1 MPRHVACEDCHNAHA
16 ATSRT
21 ALPPLV
27 AGPMTGVRGV
37 GSGGVPVLEATFEF
51 QVCSKCHGFRE
62 PATPGITRVEATRIV
77 STKIDPS
84 NQSFHPITAPGRN
97 STIAGLLP
105 GWTATS
111 IISCT
116 ECHNNNDW
124 QTPTGIAPRGP
135 HASRYAP
142 ILQRYYQTT
151 DNTPESQANYDMC
164 YKCHD
169 RNVLLRDQLGTFPHK
184 LHVVDKQAPCA
195 ACHDAHGSRQNAHL
209 INFMTL
215 DINGQTVVA
224 PSSTGQLQY
233 ASTGPNQGTCYLTC
247 HGRDHNPLS
256 YGGDRGPDASQA

>member
-1 MPRHVACEDCHNAHA
+1 MQ
-16 ATSRT
+16 
-21 ALPPLV
+21 
-27 AGPMTGVRGV
+27 
-37 GSGGVPVLEATFEF
+37 EATFEF

-97 STIAGLLP
+97 STIAGLVP
-105 GWTATS
+105 GWTARS

-116 ECHNNNDW
+116 DCHNNNDW

-151 DNTPESQANYDMC
+151 DNTPESQPTTTCATSATTATS
-164 YKCHD
+164 
-169 RNVLLRDQLGTFPHK
+169 LLRDQPGTFPHN

-215 DINGQTVVA
+215 DLNGQTVVA

-247 HGRDHNPLS
+247 HGSDHNPKS
-256 YGGDRGPDASQA
+256 YGGGIAARMLRKR